1 MTKFRQ
7 IALFLFLISW
17 ALSSCSNPFGS
28 LGNRDIELTPEDYE
42 EAALM
47 ALALSG
53 EMVAPDSLYNQ
64 VLEELAG
71 IRSTYGDSYGSIQHT
86 RFRPPW
92 VPGNLIISF
101 DSTAAQMAADGE
113 YHAWDQ
119 LNEQYQVTE
128 IDTFSIRYGWV
139 LLHFNEKYHP
149 RRLAEKYEVLPG
161 VRYAE
166 PNRLGGDFSNVYPRL
181 TSRGITYLFREGWGD
196 CPSGCISNLYWYFDT
211 EWNRPV
217 LRGYWNPQNNPE
229 EPYWWNEAKQ
239 NVESYSKW

>member
-1 MTKFRQ
+1 MIQVRQ
-7 IALFLFLISW
+7 ITLLLFLIFW

-53 EMVAPDSLYNQ
+53 ELVAPDSLYNQ
-64 VLEELAG
+64 VLEELPG
-71 IRSTYGDSYGSIQHT
+71 IRSTYGDSYGSIQRI
-86 RFRPPW
+86 RFRAPW
-92 VPGNLIISF
+92 VPGMLIIGF
-101 DSTAAQMAADGE
+101 DSTTAQMVDDGE

-119 LNEQYQVTE
+119 LNGQYQVTE
-128 IDTFSIRYGWV
+128 IDTFSIRYGYV
-139 LLHFNEKYHP
+139 VLHFNEKYHP

-181 TSRGITYLFREGWGD
+181 TTQGITYLFREGWGD
-196 CPSGCISNLYWYFDT
+196 CPSGCISNLYWYFDA
-211 EWNRPV
+211 EWHHPV
-217 LRGYWNPQNNPE
+217 LIGYWDPQNSPK
-229 EPYWWNEAKQ
+229 EPNWWHEAEQ
-239 NVESYSKW
+239 NIESYYRY